1 MTLDLTIEEVN
12 AILGVLGELPTKH
25 GFYPLVIKIQEQAKA
40 QLPSEDKPSE

>member
-25 GFYPLVIKIQEQAKA
+25 GFYPLVVKIQEQAKS
-40 QLPSEDKPSE
+40 QLPKEDSKQE